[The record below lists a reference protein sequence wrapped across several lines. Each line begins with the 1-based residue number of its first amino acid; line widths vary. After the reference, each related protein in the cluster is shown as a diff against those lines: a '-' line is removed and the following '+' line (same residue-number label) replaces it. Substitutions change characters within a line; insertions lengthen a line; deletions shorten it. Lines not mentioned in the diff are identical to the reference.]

1 MKPVLPADLDSTQF
15 SVRDN
20 ATSELE
26 KLVELAE
33 PTLRNTLAGEPSVE
47 VRRRIEPL
55 LSRSEEWSPEHLS
68 QPKSGLP
75 WRKTTTSPS
84 RTVPAGKGGEEEGE
98 AKQAGGCVP
107 MATNW
112 TADFYSKMLFDL
124 IHPEGL
130 PCPRCHEPNGL
141 HMFRRHLNSWIVD
154 YRCSH
159 CWRIFNPWEGDA
171 LERSHHPH
179 RELLGMILGM
189 TEGKP
194 TTHLADRNR
203 PHPQS

>member
-1 MKPVLPADLDSTQF
+1 VKGVVDAMPSPSESGAAEALPGSSMASASAPLFTTCCPAPQPVRERRLGLSSSSR
-15 SVRDN
+15 SVLIRGGRPR
-20 ATSELE
+20 LE
-26 KLVELAE
+26 KA
-33 PTLRNTLAGEPSVE
+33 TLAQDHDLAVQDGPG
-47 VRRRIEPL
+47 R
-55 LSRSEEWSPEHLS
+55 
-68 QPKSGLP
+68 Q
-75 WRKTTTSPS
+75 
-84 RTVPAGKGGEEEGE
+84 GGEEEGE

-112 TADFYSKMLFDL
+112 TADFCSKTLFDL

-194 TTHLADRNR
+194 TTHLADRNG